1 MDNKNSLILGEKH
14 LMIYKVPHYY
24 KDFTCIASEC
34 RDNCCLGGWQI
45 DIDDETFKYYKTVPG
60 KLGEMLMD
68 CIDTKNGCSF
78 KLQNGS
84 CPFLDDKNLCRIY
97 KELGEDRM
105 GVVCRQF
112 PRFTEYYGNVKE
124 TGIGLACEEAAR
136 IILEDNLKFNLCDE
150 IIQEEPFEGGEY
162 DVQLGSSLFVLR
174 GKLISLCD
182 NHAFDLFTKLQIMT
196 GICFEIQ
203 NLINEND
210 YMQIDKYCQSFEYEA
225 YKIPDEFYKKG
236 NILSL
241 NDSMASVIYS
251 YLNLESLGDEW
262 NVLMEGMLDKLHP
275 DKQNVS
281 SIKYLTLDNTYKS
294 LLSDFMKC
302 CKSRFNE
309 YNNIIK
315 YYLFRYFMKASFD
328 YNILGKI
335 QLIISNIIVFMD
347 LDILKW
353 SENNKVLT
361 KQDRYYNVH
370 IFSKQIEYS
379 DENISSLYE
388 EFLFDD
394 IFNADS
400 LNWLLDELKQ
410 NLK

>member
-182 NHAFDLFTKLQIMT
+182 NNAFDLFTKLQIMT

-262 NVLMEGMLDKLHP
+262 NVLLEGMLDKLHP

-335 QLIISNIIVFMD
+335 QLIISNIIVLMD